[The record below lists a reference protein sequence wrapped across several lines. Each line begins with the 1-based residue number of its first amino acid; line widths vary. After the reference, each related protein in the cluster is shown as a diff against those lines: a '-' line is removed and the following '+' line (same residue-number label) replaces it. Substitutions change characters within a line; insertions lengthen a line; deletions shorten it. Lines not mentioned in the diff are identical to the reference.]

1 MDAKNFNSKKLF
13 LMSCVALIVT
23 AISFALRARLEP
35 IFMNDYGL
43 TATDIGLAFGP
54 AFYGFTI
61 SMILF
66 GSFVDSWG
74 MKKVL
79 TMAFVL
85 HFIGITGTIF
95 STGMWSLF
103 FSTAAI
109 GVGNGAIEAACN
121 PLVASLFPKNKATM
135 LNRFHVW
142 FPGGIVIGSLLAY
155 FMLDVIN
162 LNWQVYVAVLYIPL
176 VIYGF
181 MFFKENFP
189 QTERVT
195 SGVTTSEMWKS
206 LLKPIFLFM
215 AFCMLLTAVTELA
228 TQQRISTLLADANAV
243 PMLVLALTTGL
254 MALGRAFA
262 GPVVHKLSTSGMLL
276 FSAVV
281 AFIGLQM
288 LSYSNGGMVYV
299 SAAIFAVGVCFFWPT
314 MLGFVAEEI
323 PESGALGLSV
333 IGGLGMFSVS
343 IVLPIMGVFM
353 DTGTQGSETL
363 RFMSILPAI
372 LVVLF
377 GFLFFKFGR
386 KKKVQVNA

>member
-79 TMAFVL
+79 TMAFIL

-121 PLVASLFPKNKATM
+121 PLVASLYPKNKATM

-288 LSYSNGGMVYV
+288 LSYSNGGMVYF

-377 GFLFFKFGR
+377 GFLYTKFGR
-386 KKKVQVNA
+386 KKKVQINA

>member
-1 MDAKNFNSKKLF
+1 MDEQNNNSKKLF

-35 IFMNDYGL
+35 IFMSDYGL
-43 TATDIGLAFGP
+43 SATDIGFAFGP

-61 SMILF
+61 SMIFF

-79 TMAFVL
+79 IISFVL
-85 HFIGITGTIF
+85 HFIGITGTIM

-109 GVGNGAIEAACN
+109 GIANGGIEAACN
-121 PLVASLFPKNKATM
+121 PLVASIYPNNKATM

-142 FPGGIVIGSLLAY
+142 FPGGIVIGSLAAY
-155 FMLDVIN
+155 FMLDLLN
-162 LNWQVYVAVLYIPL
+162 LSWQTYVAMLYVPL
-176 VIYGF
+176 IIYGILF
-181 MFFKENFP
+181 LKEAFP

-195 SGVTTSEMWKS
+195 SGVTTGEMWKA
-206 LLKPIFLFM
+206 LAKPIFIFM
-215 AFCMLLTAVTELA
+215 AFCMLLTAGTELA
-228 TQQRISTLLADANAV
+228 TQQRISSLLADANAV

-276 FSAVV
+276 FSAIVS
-281 AFIGLQM
+281 FIGLLM

-299 SAAIFAVGVCFFWPT
+299 SAAVFAVGVCFFWPT

-343 IVLPIMGVFM
+343 IILPVMGVFM

-363 RFMSILPAI
+363 RYLAIQPAI
-372 LVVLF
+372 LIFLF
-377 GFLFFKFGR
+377 GILYTKFG
-386 KKKVQVNA
+386 KKKKIEVSV

>member
-1 MDAKNFNSKKLF
+1 MDEQNSNSKKLF

-35 IFMNDYGL
+35 IFMSDYGL
-43 TATDIGLAFGP
+43 SATDIGFAFGP

-61 SMILF
+61 SMIFF

-79 TMAFVL
+79 IISFVL
-85 HFIGITGTIF
+85 HFIGITGTIM

-109 GVGNGAIEAACN
+109 GVANGGIEAACN
-121 PLVASLFPKNKATM
+121 PLVASIYPNNKSTM

-142 FPGGIVIGSLLAY
+142 FPGGIVIGSLAAY
-155 FMLDVIN
+155 FMLDTLN
-162 LNWQVYVAVLYIPL
+162 LSWQTYVAMLYIPL
-176 VIYGF
+176 IIYGF
-181 MFFKENFP
+181 LFLKEAFP

-195 SGVTTSEMWKS
+195 SGVTTGEMWKA
-206 LLKPIFLFM
+206 LTKPIFLFM
-215 AFCMLLTAVTELA
+215 AFCMLLTAGTELA
-228 TQQRISTLLADANAV
+228 TQQRISSLLADANAV

-276 FSAVV
+276 FSAIVS
-281 AFIGLQM
+281 FIGLLM
-288 LSYSNGGMVYV
+288 LSYSNGGFVYV
-299 SAAIFAVGVCFFWPT
+299 SAAVFAVGVCFFWPT

-343 IVLPIMGVFM
+343 IILPVMGVFM

-363 RFMSILPAI
+363 RYLSIQPAI
-372 LVVLF
+372 LILLF
-377 GFLFFKFGR
+377 GFLYTLYGK
-386 KKKVQVNA
+386 KKKVKA